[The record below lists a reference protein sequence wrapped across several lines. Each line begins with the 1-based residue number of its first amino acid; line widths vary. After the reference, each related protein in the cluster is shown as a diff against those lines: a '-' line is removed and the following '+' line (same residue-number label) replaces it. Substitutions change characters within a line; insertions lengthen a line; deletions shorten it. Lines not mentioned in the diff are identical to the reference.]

1 MLTNVLAEHLEEK
14 NISLA
19 RFQEITCR
27 LYASNILVRRED
39 ATEARLYD
47 DARRIEAALTEYLSL
62 AGLRL
67 VHDSKNE
74 FLRLYPPGA
83 AIPGYADDGN
93 EPVVA
98 LRAKFTPDFVAA
110 ALALRFMFQQGF
122 AEGGGRLS
130 SEGEVLVRFEEL
142 AMTLQ
147 TQLKRPLPETV
158 TERTRL
164 LADLKRQRL
173 VHVSPSFSMADED
186 ALIAIRPVILGI
198 ISEDMLQAA
207 LEAGESPAQPEEPAE
222 QPEQAERAAGEE
234 SNIEGDA
241 NE

>member
-1 MLTNVLAEHLEEK
+1 MLTNVLTEHLEEK
-14 NISLA
+14 NVSLA

-47 DARRIEAALTEYLSL
+47 DARRIEPVLAEYLAL

-74 FLRLYPPGA
+74 FFRLYPPGA

-93 EPVVA
+93 EPVLS

-110 ALALRFMFQQGF
+110 ALALRFMYQQGL

-130 SEGEVLVRFEEL
+130 DDGEVLVRFEEL

-147 TQLKRPLPETV
+147 TQLKRPLPETT

-173 VHVSPSFSMADED
+173 IHIAPSFSMTNEED
-186 ALIAIRPVILGI
+186 LMAIRSVILGV

-207 LEAGESPAQPEEPAE
+207 LEAGAADTKTIDATGATQVDGDGTDNAENEGEAAQ
-222 QPEQAERAAGEE
+222 
-234 SNIEGDA
+234 
-241 NE
+241 